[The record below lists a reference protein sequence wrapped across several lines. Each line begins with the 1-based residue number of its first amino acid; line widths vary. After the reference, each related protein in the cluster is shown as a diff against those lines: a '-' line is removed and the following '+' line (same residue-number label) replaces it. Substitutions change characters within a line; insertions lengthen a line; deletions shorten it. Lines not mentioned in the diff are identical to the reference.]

1 MAVCGVKEVFLTIDP
16 FPAQKHFAV
25 GIEVI
30 GLAADRFETGGP
42 ISVLVKIVSIAV
54 YLLELICA
62 VGAVLVAVFDAAGGL
77 DKLCYI
83 SISGRKSCRRVCSCY
98 SRRAALHTRRDN
110 IIQSIVELIV
120 NSIYYPAGSVFYLDI
135 YRVHIS
141 LAGYADMT
149 CFDRKCEHS
158 VVSGAVN
165 VAGVFDA
172 VNGRLHPAS
181 AEGGGTVAYPVIVSK
196 RGIHF
201 FEKRSGIAG
210 ISSVVVKLKDIGAD
224 IDPAADD
231 LVLGLLFDI
240 SAVEIGDGAG
250 CDLSHERVVVDVTG
264 IVSAA
269 AVAAPP
275 KNRHF
280 CVAYSEGRAFF
291 QINDLRPRIVSRL
304 DDIIIAVKKT
314 LAVTAGLSALFEIGG
329 VRQVNLAYI
338 ESAVIKDRRNLIHM
352 IIVIVGKIDIKI
364 IEMMV
369 IKIIYQSVVFVP
381 DICIHQKILS
391 AAGDHS

>member
-1 MAVCGVKEVFLTIDP
+1 M
-16 FPAQKHFAV
+16 
-25 GIEVI
+25 
-30 GLAADRFETGGP
+30 
-42 ISVLVKIVSIAV
+42 
-54 YLLELICA
+54 
-62 VGAVLVAVFDAAGGL
+62 
-77 DKLCYI
+77 
-83 SISGRKSCRRVCSCY
+83 
-98 SRRAALHTRRDN
+98 LHKRIWSEN

>member
-1 MAVCGVKEVFLTIDP
+1 MAVHRVKEVFLAIDP
-16 FPAQKHFAV
+16 FPAQEHFTV

-30 GLAADRFETGGP
+30 GLAAYRFETGGP

-54 YLLELICA
+54 YLLELICT

-83 SISGRKSCRRVCSCY
+83 SVPGRKSCRRVCSCY

-165 VAGVFDA
+165 VASVFDA

-201 FEKRSGIAG
+201 FEK
-210 ISSVVVKLKDIGAD
+210 
-224 IDPAADD
+224 
-231 LVLGLLFDI
+231 
-240 SAVEIGDGAG
+240 
-250 CDLSHERVVVDVTG
+250 
-264 IVSAA
+264 
-269 AVAAPP
+269 
-275 KNRHF
+275 
-280 CVAYSEGRAFF
+280 
-291 QINDLRPRIVSRL
+291 
-304 DDIIIAVKKT
+304 
-314 LAVTAGLSALFEIGG
+314 
-329 VRQVNLAYI
+329 
-338 ESAVIKDRRNLIHM
+338 
-352 IIVIVGKIDIKI
+352 
-364 IEMMV
+364 
-369 IKIIYQSVVFVP
+369 
-381 DICIHQKILS
+381 
-391 AAGDHS
+391 